1 MPRIVGRQN
10 NHKNVPAQTPTEY
23 YRRSVFFPFL
33 DGIITQISSRFCNH
47 EAAVLRLCGLL
58 PKFAPS
64 VAFSDIEEG
73 VHHYAALL
81 PRSVEAV
88 EVEFQTWQILC
99 RGMTNPPF
107 DCMSS
112 LDLFDKTFYSAI
124 HSLLSI
130 FATLPVSTA
139 TPERTFSVLK
149 YLKSYL
155 RSSTGEERL
164 SGLHAVAFIHRD
176 IDVEKTV
183 DLIVDL
189 FAAKHR
195 KIIL

>member
-10 NHKNVPAQTPTEY
+10 NRNNVPAQTPEEY

-33 DGIITQISSRFCNH
+33 DGILTQISSRFCNH

-64 VAFSDIEEG
+64 VSFSDIEEG

-112 LDLFDKTFYSAI
+112 LDLCDKTFYPAI

-164 SGLHAVAFIHRD
+164 SGLALAFIHRD

-189 FAAKHR
+189 FAAKQR

>member
-1 MPRIVGRQN
+1 
-10 NHKNVPAQTPTEY
+10 
-23 YRRSVFFPFL
+23 
-33 DGIITQISSRFCNH
+33 
-47 EAAVLRLCGLL
+47 
-58 PKFAPS
+58 
-64 VAFSDIEEG
+64 
-73 VHHYAALL
+73 
-81 PRSVEAV
+81 
-88 EVEFQTWQILC
+88 
-99 RGMTNPPF
+99 MTDPPF

-112 LDLFDKTFYSAI
+112 LDLCDKTLYPAI

-130 FATLPVSTA
+130 FATPPVSTA

-164 SGLHAVAFIHRD
+164 SRLALAFIHRD

-189 FAAKHR
+189 FAAKKR
-195 KIIL
+195 KIML